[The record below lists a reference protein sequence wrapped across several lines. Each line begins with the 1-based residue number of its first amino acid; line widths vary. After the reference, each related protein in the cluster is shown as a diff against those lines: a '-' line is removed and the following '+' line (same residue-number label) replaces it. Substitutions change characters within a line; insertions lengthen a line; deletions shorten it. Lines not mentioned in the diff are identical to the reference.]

1 MTNFATLLNTIT
13 LPEFS
18 DLVMKQFSH
27 VSQKITPRARQ
38 LFIYDDLT
46 GFQQQSK
53 RYDEVDTETF
63 GRIKREGA
71 NSAKARAGVGY
82 NKTMTQ
88 RRYAMEIDITH
99 EMRRFGNQ
107 HTVKA
112 ELTSLNEFI
121 SHREELNLS
130 HVLAFCSS
138 TSMTDMDGETI
149 DLTVG
154 DSLALLST
162 VHTLAFSST
171 TYSNRVSGDPVF
183 SQGALELAEN
193 LAVSDVLSNFG
204 ERRVM
209 NFNAIITSDD
219 RPTSRAV
226 DQVLQSTADVD
237 AAHAGVVN
245 LYKGKYV
252 HIELPYLATTAT
264 GARDSTKRRWWF
276 IAAIGQ
282 GVMGWQAYFGEFEK
296 ANMKMPTPG
305 SNLDDG
311 HNDNW
316 TYGVR
321 GAHGIAVLS
330 GRGLIGSLPTSA

>member
-27 VSQKITPRARQ
+27 VSQLITPRARQ
-38 LFIYDDLT
+38 LFIYEDLT
-46 GFQQQSK
+46 AWPSQFK
-53 RYDEVDTETF
+53 RYDEVDTEIY
-63 GRIKREGA
+63 GRLMREGENA
-71 NSAKARAGVGY
+71 AKARAGVGY
-82 NKTMTQ
+82 NKTMTA
-88 RRYAMEIDITH
+88 RRFAREIDITWQ
-99 EMRRFGNQ
+99 MRRYGNT
-107 HTVKA
+107 HKVKS
-112 ELTSLNEFI
+112 ELYTMNHFI
-121 SHREELNLS
+121 PQREELNLS
-130 HVLAFCSS
+130 HILSFCSS
-138 TSMTDMDGETI
+138 TSYVDMDGETI

-154 DSLALLST
+154 DGLALLST
-162 VHTLAFSST
+162 VHTLAFSTT

-204 ERRVM
+204 ARRVL
-209 NFNAIITSDD
+209 NFNTIVTSDD

-237 AAHAGVVN
+237 AAHSGVVN
-245 LYKGKYV
+245 LYKNSYV
-252 HIELPYLATTAT
+252 HVELPYLATTAT

-276 IAAIGQ
+276 IVAAGQ

-296 ANMKMPTPG
+296 MNLKMPSPG
-305 SNLDDG
+305 NNLENG

-321 GAHGIAVLS
+321 GSHGIVALS
-330 GRGLIGSLPTSA
+330 GRGLIGSLPVST